1 MKLPLV
7 MVTVAA
13 AAVLLGACSHGPSGG
28 GRRGPPGGGFGAGG
42 PMGGFGAQG
51 VTRELQLR
59 RFDANAD
66 GNITREE
73 FDKVIDSDYAGADAN
88 GDGKLSAAET
98 RAFNAKEKV
107 TTDVSPIIDWN
118 ADGNVAIDEFAAQ
131 WRTLFN
137 RADAD
142 GDGTVTAEELTRP
155 AMRPG
160 GGRPQGGGPGG
171 PGGPGGRGGPG
182 GERGGR
188 PGGGG
193 F

>member
-13 AAVLLGACSHGPSGG
+13 ASALLACSHGPDGGRHGPGGFAGG
-28 GRRGPPGGGFGAGG
+28 GGG
-42 PMGGFGAQG
+42 PMGGSFGAQS
-51 VTRELQLR
+51 VSRELQLR

-66 GNITREE
+66 GNITRDE
-73 FDKVIDSDYAGADAN
+73 FDRVVAADYAGADTN
-88 GDGKLSAAET
+88 GDGKLSPAET

-107 TTDVSPIIDWN
+107 TPDISPIIDWN
-118 ADGNVAIDEFAAQ
+118 ADGTVSIDEFAAQ

-137 RADAD
+137 RADAN

-155 AMRPG
+155 AMGPR
-160 GGRPQGGGPGG
+160 GGRPQGGPGG
-171 PGGPGGRGGPG
+171 PGGGRGKP
-182 GERGGR
+182 EGGR

-193 F
+193 H